1 MTSHKFNI
9 KHTLALLLLFI
20 ALILPSNMF
29 SQRMRGGG
37 GHRGGGHSMSRP
49 THTPS
54 RSHQTTRQSRPTTTQ
69 RPQNRSINGG
79 STRNKS
85 RDFSNKSN
93 IPNKTTRP
101 ATSNRASTGQS
112 KVSNRKTSDVKNRS
126 TNRAGNKTGNKVGNK
141 AGNNN
146 KIGNNNRR
154 VNNNININVNNRN
167 TYVRASG
174 RAYVRPPYRY
184 GGFGYYCHRPYFYHP
199 YVPFYWGPVY
209 HPWGF
214 FVATLATT
222 AIIVSITN
230 DDTNEKEEYNYENG
244 NYYLKT
250 EDGFVAVQAPIG
262 AEVPDIP
269 KEAEK
274 VEVNNTTNY
283 YYGGAFYE
291 ENEDGYI
298 VVPATAGTIVPGL
311 PEGGEEV
318 KIGDVT
324 YVQFGQTYYQPI
336 QVDGKN
342 MYEIVEVKKEG

>member
-1 MTSHKFNI
+1 MSMTAYTLNI
-9 KHTLALLLLFI
+9 KHKLG
-20 ALILPSNMF
+20 LILIFVALVFPSDMMA
-29 SQRMRGGG
+29 QRMRGGG
-37 GHRGGGHSMSRP
+37 GMSRGGGRSISRP
-49 THTPS
+49 TQSAPS
-54 RSHQTTRQSRPTTTQ
+54 RSRQATRPNTTRQTPS
-69 RPQNRSINGG
+69 RSINGG
-79 STRNKS
+79 HTKTNS
-85 RDFSNKSN
+85 RDFSKNKAT
-93 IPNKTTRP
+93 PNRSTNKITKP
-101 ATSNRASTGQS
+101 ATNNRATTGQG
-112 KVSNRKTSDVKNRS
+112 KVTNRKTSNVKNKS
-126 TNRAGNKTGNKVGNK
+126 TNRVGNKTGNKVGNNNRV
-141 AGNNN
+141 GNNN
-146 KIGNNNRR
+146 
-154 VNNNININVNNRN
+154 VNINVNNSRN
-167 TYVRASG
+167 TVVRGSS

-184 GGFGYYCHRPYFYHP
+184 GGFGYYCHRPYYYHP
-199 YVPFYWGPVY
+199 YRPFYWGPVY

-230 DDTNEKEEYNYENG
+230 DDTNDKEEYNYENG

-262 AEVPDIP
+262 AEVPEIP

-291 ENEDGYI
+291 QNADGYI

-324 YVQFGQTYYQPI
+324 YVQFGETYYQPI
-336 QVDGKN
+336 QVDGKD
-342 MYEIVEVKKEG
+342 MYEIVEVKKE